1 MMKVD
6 QLSYR
11 YGERSVLDQF
21 SYSFTASNFY
31 GIIGP
36 NGTGKSTL
44 LQLLAGVL
52 TPLSG
57 EVLLDDVPIRHIP
70 RRQLARRIAVLQQG
84 GLPAL
89 GFTVRE
95 VVAMGRFPY
104 QGWLGGDTEQ
114 SNNLIEEALYL
125 TGLTTFADRTLE
137 QLSGGERQRVAL
149 AKVFVQQPD
158 ILLLD
163 EPTTYLDIGYQ
174 QMIMEFVQQWQQ
186 KQKLLVIAVLH
197 DLNAAALYCDE
208 LIALD
213 NGRLLAAGPAADVL
227 TTTNITALYDANT
240 LIINHPEQH
249 VPQLLL
255 QPNKDIGISE
265 ASTSSAAKHSQK

>member
-1 MMKVD
+1 MIKVE
-6 QLSYR
+6 QLSYH
-11 YGERSVLDQF
+11 YGDRSVLDKF
-21 SYSFTASNFY
+21 SYRFSSSNFY

-36 NGTGKSTL
+36 NGAGKSTL
-44 LQLLAGVL
+44 LQLLAGVRA
-52 TPLSG
+52 PLSG
-57 EVLLDDVPIRHIP
+57 NVLLDDVPLRQIP
-70 RRQLARRIAVLQQG
+70 RKQLARRIAVLQQG

-95 VVAMGRFPY
+95 VVEMGRFPY
-104 QGWLGGDTEQ
+104 QGWLGGDLD
-114 SNNLIEEALYL
+114 NRKGIVEEALYL
-125 TGLTTFADRTLE
+125 TGLTKLADRSLE

-186 KQKLLVIAVLH
+186 NQQLLVIAVLH

-208 LIALD
+208 LLALS
-213 NGRLLAAGPAADVL
+213 NGRLLAAGSAVEVL
-227 TTTNITALYDANT
+227 TSPNVAELYDANT
-240 LIINHPEQH
+240 LIITHPEQA

-255 QPNKDIGISE
+255 QPNKDNTNRYFAGDHKQN
-265 ASTSSAAKHSQK
+265 T

>member
-1 MMKVD
+1 MKVD

>member
-1 MMKVD
+1 MIKVE
-6 QLSYR
+6 QLSYH
-11 YGERSVLDQF
+11 YGDRSVLDQF
-21 SYSFTASNFY
+21 SYRFSPSNFY

-36 NGTGKSTL
+36 NGAGKSTL
-44 LQLLAGVL
+44 LQLLAGVRA
-52 TPLSG
+52 PLSG
-57 EVLLDDVPIRHIP
+57 NVLLDDVPLRQIP
-70 RRQLARRIAVLQQG
+70 RKQLARRIAVLQQG

-95 VVAMGRFPY
+95 VVEMGRFPY
-104 QGWLGGDTEQ
+104 QGWLGGDLD
-114 SNNLIEEALYL
+114 NRKGIVEEALYL
-125 TGLTTFADRTLE
+125 TGLTKLADRSLE

-186 KQKLLVIAVLH
+186 NQQLLVIAVLH

-208 LIALD
+208 LLALS
-213 NGRLLAAGPAADVL
+213 NGRLLAAGSAVEVL
-227 TTTNITALYDANT
+227 TSPNVAELYDANT
-240 LIINHPEQH
+240 LIITHPEQA

-255 QPNKDIGISE
+255 QPNKDNTNRYFAGDHKQN
-265 ASTSSAAKHSQK
+265 T